1 MRILTSTRLANSYR
15 SLSTLLFVSFIAS
28 GCVSPRSVLFTDG
41 PTMKEVLQ
49 GANTASITSADQQEG
64 DKVQSQLRLAAHV
77 NPREV
82 VPYDAYTR
90 DSLNEINQ
98 LFPKL
103 RNPTFALYINPHLST
118 STRAPV
124 PGYTTEFSLYD
135 RDVYALPEEIPPNRY
150 PSSED
155 LVYRDRDVVD
165 EKEVFEPG
173 AIVRE
178 VQQ

>member
-1 MRILTSTRLANSYR
+1 MRTLTNARFIKPCWLWC
-15 SLSTLLFVSFIAS
+15 TLFFVSLLAS
-28 GCVSPRSVLFTDG
+28 SCVSPRSVLFTEG

-49 GANTASITSADQQEG
+49 GATTAPIASIDEQEG
-64 DKVQSQLRLAAHV
+64 DHIQSQLRLAAHV
-77 NPREV
+77 NPRKV

-103 RNPTFALYINPHLST
+103 RNPKFALYINPHLST

-124 PGYTTEFSLYD
+124 PGYTTEFSLFD

-150 PSSED
+150 PTSED
-155 LVYRDRDVVD
+155 LVDRETDVSVERDVFV
-165 EKEVFEPG
+165 PG
-173 AIVRE
+173 VIVRE
-178 VQQ
+178 ALE

>member
-1 MRILTSTRLANSYR
+1 
-15 SLSTLLFVSFIAS
+15 
-28 GCVSPRSVLFTDG
+28 
-41 PTMKEVLQ
+41 MKEVLQ
-49 GANTASITSADQQEG
+49 GATTRPLTSVDQQDNDEI
-64 DKVQSQLRLAAHV
+64 QSQLRLAAHV

-103 RNPTFALYINPHLST
+103 RNPKFALYINPHLST

-124 PGYTTEFSLYD
+124 PGYTTEFSLFD

-150 PSSED
+150 PSAED
-155 LVYRDRDVVD
+155 LVGRETDVSVESD
-165 EKEVFEPG
+165 VFVPG
-173 AIVRE
+173 AIVKEARE
-178 VQQ
+178 